1 MLKSILWD
9 YSDACILVR
18 GTITFLEV
26 EADNAARAADR
37 DDKKVIFKNCV
48 LFTDCITEI
57 KKTHSR
63 QFKKMDCCWCVI

>member
-18 GTITFLEV
+18 WTITFLEV

-37 DDKKVIFKNCV
+37 DD
-48 LFTDCITEI
+48 
-57 KKTHSR
+57 
-63 QFKKMDCCWCVI
+63 